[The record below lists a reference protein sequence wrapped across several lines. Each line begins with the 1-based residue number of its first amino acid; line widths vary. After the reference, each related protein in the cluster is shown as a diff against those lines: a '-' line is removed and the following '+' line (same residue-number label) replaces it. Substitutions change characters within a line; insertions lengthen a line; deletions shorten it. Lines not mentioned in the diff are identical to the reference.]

1 MDRGLSLRTYL
12 WLAGSLF
19 IVAGH
24 LSFVAYLRLG
34 LPWWTLALMLG
45 VLVALII
52 TVLEHAL
59 ARPLERLA
67 KISAK
72 SKDGGSA
79 PPPGGWL
86 SAHEVRRVWRAL
98 RSHQDHLAQS
108 RQAQR
113 ALEAQLGLERAQT
126 RMLAAASRAL
136 RPEVP
141 VETVVPEVLKE
152 LAAFLGVEDV
162 YMVPLRRHC
171 PVPVTGGH
179 GQPAWAAEVRQSG
192 LAPWDDALAQNRPV
206 SVCLSPQAPEWRH
219 RFQDAPLWVV
229 PLVYHGKP
237 QGLLL
242 APVAGQDREWTP
254 EEWLVVQSVGN
265 VLAASLHPPR
275 WSEERTV
282 RRAEPE
288 PAPAPEPEAD
298 PAPSADARRRRR
310 RARQGA

>member
-19 IVAGH
+19 ILAAH
-24 LSFVAYLRLG
+24 LAFVAYLRFG
-34 LPWWTLALMLG
+34 LPWGALTLMLG
-45 VLVALII
+45 VLVALIVA
-52 TVLEHAL
+52 VLEHAL

-67 KISAK
+67 RVS
-72 SKDGGSA
+72 SRGKDGQSA
-79 PPPGGWL
+79 PPPGGLL
-86 SAHEVRRVWRAL
+86 SASEVRRVWKAL
-98 RSHQDHLAQS
+98 RGQADHLAQS

-113 ALEAQLGLERAQT
+113 AVEAQLTVERTQT

-141 VETVVPEVLKE
+141 VEQVVPEVLRE
-152 LAAFLGVEDV
+152 LAAMLGVADV
-162 YMVPLRRHC
+162 YMAPLRRHC

-179 GQPAWAAEVRQSG
+179 AAPAWAEALRASG
-192 LAPWDDALAQNRPV
+192 FAPWDDLLAQNRPV
-206 SVCLSPQAPEWRH
+206 SVCLTAQAPAWREH
-219 RFQDAPLWVV
+219 FGQAPLWVV

-242 APVAGQDREWTP
+242 APAGGQDREWTP
-254 EEWLVVQSVGN
+254 EEWLVVQAVAN

-275 WSEERTV
+275 WSEERVV
-282 RRAEPE
+282 RRAEAE
-288 PAPAPEPEAD
+288 AASEPEAESSRT
-298 PAPSADARRRRR
+298 AEARRRRR